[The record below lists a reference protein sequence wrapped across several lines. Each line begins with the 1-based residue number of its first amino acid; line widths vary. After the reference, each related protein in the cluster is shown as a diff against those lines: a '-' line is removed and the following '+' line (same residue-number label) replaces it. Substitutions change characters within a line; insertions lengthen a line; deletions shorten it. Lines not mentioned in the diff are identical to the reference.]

1 MVTGDEVGGG
11 LQSSLHE
18 SSRKSTCLVEDAHK
32 ACGPV
37 RTDGRRTGGEVQ
49 VQVPVPSDSQRIPY
63 ARPVLLRVL
72 QAAG

>member
-49 VQVPVPSDSQRIPY
+49 VQVPVP
-63 ARPVLLRVL
+63 
-72 QAAG
+72 